1 MTEKMTNS
9 ERINGGREKRILRTI
24 YGGKEM
30 PFAKAV
36 VLGRMV
42 YCSGFGGIDPET
54 GNVVSGITEKESVKK
69 QAALTVKK
77 IQSVL
82 REVGTDLQHIVQALI
97 IVEKFEYWDTC
108 LEVFKE
114 MGMPMEDIAQTLVEA
129 KLKMGIFVEVQATAY
144 IPA

>member
-1 MTEKMTNS
+1 MG
-9 ERINGGREKRILRTI
+9 IEKRVLRTI

-36 VLGRMV
+36 VLHEIV

-54 GNVVSGITEKESVKK
+54 ANVVSGISENETIRK
-69 QAALTVKK
+69 QTALTVKK
-77 IQSVL
+77 IQDVL

-108 LEVFKE
+108 LAVFKE

-129 KLKMGIFVEVQATAY
+129 KLKMGLLLEVQVTAY
-144 IPA
+144 IPT